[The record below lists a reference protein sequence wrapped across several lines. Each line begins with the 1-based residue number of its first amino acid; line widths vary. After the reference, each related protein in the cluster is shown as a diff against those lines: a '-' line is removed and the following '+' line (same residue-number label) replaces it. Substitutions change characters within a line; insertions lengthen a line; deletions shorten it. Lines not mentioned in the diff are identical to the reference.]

1 MLAAH
6 RPATNDIKVMYKVLG
21 ADESV
26 DFQSLG
32 FRYFN
37 SDGSPDE
44 TVQPSAD
51 RDDFQDYVYTA
62 GVTDDGIGTPLQ
74 EFISFQIKI
83 IMQGTNT
90 SEPPR
95 LKDLR
100 VMALAT

>member
-1 MLAAH
+1 MFK
-6 RPATNDIKVMYKVLG
+6 ILG
-21 ADESV
+21 VDESI

-32 FRYFN
+32 FRFFN
-37 SDGSPDE
+37 TDGSADVAVP
-44 TVQPSAD
+44 PSANIN
-51 RDDFQDYVYTA
+51 DFNDYVYSA

-83 IMQGTNT
+83 ILQGTNT

-100 VMALAT
+100 ILALAT

>member
-1 MLAAH
+1 
-6 RPATNDIKVMYKVLG
+6 MYKILG

-26 DFQSLG
+26 DFQDLG

-37 SDGSPDE
+37 DDGSADV

-51 RDDFQDYVYTA
+51 INDFQDYVYTA
-62 GVTDDGIGTPLQ
+62 GVTDEGTGTALQ

-90 SEPPR
+90 STPPR
-95 LKDLR
+95 IKDLI
-100 VMALAT
+100 VMALET